1 MGLEYRGKRV
11 SEPEDIL
18 RLLDVRA
25 TAGQVTSSSDAQSV
39 INSGISGLADK
50 SYVDSSFSNYA
61 TQAKVDSS
69 YSDRLLLSTL
79 GQSVLQLD
87 SGGKIPPDTLPNM
100 STRGAVWVPGGTVS
114 TQMDITN
121 NTNMSSLSVYG
132 SWMGGRPYHALGFG
146 QIECKGNFS
155 NSNPVLYISGFSAS
169 STSSI
174 GTGHGIPGWLD
185 WYHITIV
192 PTTSD
197 ASPQTF
203 SGSTTFYLNCRS
215 FGASSD
221 FTNFYPTW
229 GVLLIPTHE

>member
-1 MGLEYRGKRV
+1 MGLEYRGSRV
-11 SEPEDIL
+11 SEPQDII
-18 RLLDVRA
+18 RLLDARA

-39 INSGISGLADK
+39 INSGISGLANK

-61 TQAKVDSS
+61 TQSQVDSA

-87 SGGKIPPDTLPNM
+87 SEGKIPPSTLPNM
-100 STRGAVWVPGGTVS
+100 STRGAVWISGLTGA
-114 TQMDITN
+114 TQMDITGT
-121 NTNMSSLSVYG
+121 TNMGSLTIYG
-132 SWMGGRPYHALGFG
+132 SWMGNRPYHALGFG
-146 QIECKGNFS
+146 QIECKGNFG

-169 STSSI
+169 SSSSI

-185 WYHITIV
+185 YYHLTIV

-197 ASPQTF
+197 SYSQTF
-203 SGSTTFYLNCRS
+203 SGNKTFYLNCRS
-215 FGASSD
+215 FGGSSD
-221 FTNFYPTW
+221 FTNFYSSW